1 MLQDAL
7 DSTSGELRSYSREK
21 SSASIDY
28 STAKILIRKGEI
40 FQLTYVY
47 GDILQI
53 IGTGVIWL
61 SANKQIFLY

>member
-40 FQLTYVY
+40 FQLTYM
-47 GDILQI
+47 G
-53 IGTGVIWL
+53 
-61 SANKQIFLY
+61 IFFKSLALV